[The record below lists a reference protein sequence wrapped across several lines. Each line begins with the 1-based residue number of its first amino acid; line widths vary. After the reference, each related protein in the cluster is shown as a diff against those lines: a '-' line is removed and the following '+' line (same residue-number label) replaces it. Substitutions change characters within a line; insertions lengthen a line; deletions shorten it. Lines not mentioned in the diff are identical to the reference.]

1 MFNLKQDGFHVVL
14 KKPCRAFF
22 GLFDSTSVDR
32 IYHFSLVARGFFS
45 LEEGSH
51 EMLLALAQARWN
63 MARGAESTHTPPPSS
78 GRNLETKV
86 SHSKGLGLL
95 LTPPNFQA
103 FLQF

>member
-51 EMLLALAQARWN
+51 EMLLALAQARRK
-63 MARGAESTHTPPPSS
+63 RGAGKAIYPS
-78 GRNLETKV
+78 
-86 SHSKGLGLL
+86 GLL
-95 LTPPNFQA
+95 QA
-103 FLQF
+103 GVLVGLEPASFWQNS